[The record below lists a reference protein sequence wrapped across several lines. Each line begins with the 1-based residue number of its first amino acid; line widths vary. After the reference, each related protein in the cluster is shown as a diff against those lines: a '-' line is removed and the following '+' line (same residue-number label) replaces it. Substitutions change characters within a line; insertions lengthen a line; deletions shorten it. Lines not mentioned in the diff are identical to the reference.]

1 MRGRSAGCCPHD
13 VLHTQI
19 LQKVIGQPI
28 RVVRATWDASYSL
41 GSLSHAIGAA
51 STALNCSHATDT
63 VRNGP
68 KPPPPG
74 RRRSRRRMTSGRCS
88 SAAGPPRSRRRNRRR
103 VHLVFEGTIQQ
114 LQGELALTYK
124 VTKEL
129 SQRPP
134 TLVKRRKQLA
144 MDDDAEE
151 LLVVAATCSLG
162 DDKMKVLTDEP
173 MCACVDV
180 FDDDVRVHFVSPTNP
195 ELGGVVLIA
204 TRDQEGVI
212 SLRGGDEYWWD
223 GYPPIIHARE
233 KSAAPAPRPAFAGS
247 FFEKDVGRAGPAGG
261 RARMDLI
268 RFFTK
273 NPLACV
279 KFRGSQG
286 PWRDQ

>member
-1 MRGRSAGCCPHD
+1 M
-13 VLHTQI
+13 
-19 LQKVIGQPI
+19 GQAASSGTKKLPTAND
-28 RVVRATWDASYSL
+28 VRALLFGGKDK
-41 GSLSHAIGAA
+41 
-51 STALNCSHATDT
+51 ALQRQRTLIT
-63 VRNGP
+63 P
-68 KPPPPG
+68 KDG
-74 RRRSRRRMTSGRCS
+74 QTSD
-88 SAAGPPRSRRRNRRR
+88 
-103 VHLVFEGTIQQ
+103 LIFEGSVQQ

-124 VTKEL
+124 VGKEL

-134 TLVKRRKQLA
+134 TLIKRRKQLA

-204 TRDQEGVI
+204 TRDASGVI

-247 FFEKDVGRAGPAGG
+247 FFEKDVAVRGLQGG
-261 RARMDLI
+261 A
-268 RFFTK
+268 
-273 NPLACV
+273 
-279 KFRGSQG
+279 
-286 PWRDQ
+286 

>member
-1 MRGRSAGCCPHD
+1 M
-13 VLHTQI
+13 
-19 LQKVIGQPI
+19 GQAASSGTKKLPTAND
-28 RVVRATWDASYSL
+28 VRALLFGGRVATL
-41 GSLSHAIGAA
+41 TTPKTGAV
-51 STALNCSHATDT
+51 STLC
-63 VRNGP
+63 
-68 KPPPPG
+68 
-74 RRRSRRRMTSGRCS
+74 
-88 SAAGPPRSRRRNRRR
+88 
-103 VHLVFEGTIQQ
+103 FEGTIQQ

-124 VTKEL
+124 VGKEL

-134 TLVKRRKQLA
+134 TLVRRRKQLA

-162 DDKMKVLTDEP
+162 DAKLKVLEDEP

-247 FFEKDVGRAGPAGG
+247 FFEKDVAVRGLQGG
-261 RARMDLI
+261 A
-268 RFFTK
+268 
-273 NPLACV
+273 
-279 KFRGSQG
+279 
-286 PWRDQ
+286 

>member
-1 MRGRSAGCCPHD
+1 M
-13 VLHTQI
+13 
-19 LQKVIGQPI
+19 GQAASSGTEAKTLPTAND
-28 RVVRATWDASYSL
+28 VRALLFGGRVATL
-41 GSLSHAIGAA
+41 TTPKTGAV
-51 STALNCSHATDT
+51 SDLI
-63 VRNGP
+63 
-68 KPPPPG
+68 
-74 RRRSRRRMTSGRCS
+74 
-88 SAAGPPRSRRRNRRR
+88 
-103 VHLVFEGTIQQ
+103 FEGTVQQ

-129 SQRPP
+129 TQRPP
-134 TLVKRRKQLA
+134 TLVRRRKQLA

-204 TRDQEGVI
+204 TRDEKGVI

-247 FFEKDVGRAGPAGG
+247 FFEKDVAVRGLQGG
-261 RARMDLI
+261 A
-268 RFFTK
+268 
-273 NPLACV
+273 
-279 KFRGSQG
+279 
-286 PWRDQ
+286 

>member
-1 MRGRSAGCCPHD
+1 M
-13 VLHTQI
+13 
-19 LQKVIGQPI
+19 GQAASSGTKKLPTAND
-28 RVVRATWDASYSL
+28 VRAL
-41 GSLSHAIGAA
+41 LFGGRV
-51 STALNCSHATDT
+51 ATLT
-63 VRNGP
+63 TPPNGL
-68 KPPPPG
+68 
-74 RRRSRRRMTSGRCS
+74 TSD
-88 SAAGPPRSRRRNRRR
+88 
-103 VHLVFEGTIQQ
+103 LIFEGTIQQ

-129 SQRPP
+129 TQRPP
-134 TLVKRRKQLA
+134 TLVRRRKQLA

-162 DDKMKVLTDEP
+162 DAKMTVLTDEP

-204 TRDQEGVI
+204 TRDASGVI

-247 FFEKDVGRAGPAGG
+247 FFEKDVAVRGLQGG
-261 RARMDLI
+261 A
-268 RFFTK
+268 
-273 NPLACV
+273 
-279 KFRGSQG
+279 
-286 PWRDQ
+286 

>member
-1 MRGRSAGCCPHD
+1 M
-13 VLHTQI
+13 
-19 LQKVIGQPI
+19 GQAASSGAKKLPTAND
-28 RVVRATWDASYSL
+28 VRAL
-41 GSLSHAIGAA
+41 LFGGR
-51 STALNCSHATDT
+51 TATLTT
-63 VRNGP
+63 PINGL
-68 KPPPPG
+68 
-74 RRRSRRRMTSGRCS
+74 TSD
-88 SAAGPPRSRRRNRRR
+88 
-103 VHLVFEGTIQQ
+103 LIFEGTVQQ

-129 SQRPP
+129 TQRPP
-134 TLVKRRKQLA
+134 TLIRRRKQLA

-162 DDKMKVLTDEP
+162 DAKLKVLEDEP

-247 FFEKDVGRAGPAGG
+247 FFEKDVAVRGLQGG
-261 RARMDLI
+261 A
-268 RFFTK
+268 
-273 NPLACV
+273 
-279 KFRGSQG
+279 
-286 PWRDQ
+286 

>member
-1 MRGRSAGCCPHD
+1 MGQAASAGTKKLPTAND
-13 VLHTQI
+13 
-19 LQKVIGQPI
+19 
-28 RVVRATWDASYSL
+28 VRALLFGGRVATL
-41 GSLSHAIGAA
+41 TTPKTGAV
-51 STALNCSHATDT
+51 ST
-63 VRNGP
+63 
-68 KPPPPG
+68 
-74 RRRSRRRMTSGRCS
+74 
-88 SAAGPPRSRRRNRRR
+88 
-103 VHLVFEGTIQQ
+103 LVFEGTIQQ

-124 VTKEL
+124 VGKEL

-134 TLVKRRKQLA
+134 TLKKRRKQLA

-204 TRDQEGVI
+204 TRDASGVI

-247 FFEKDVGRAGPAGG
+247 FFEKDVAVRGLQGG
-261 RARMDLI
+261 A
-268 RFFTK
+268 
-273 NPLACV
+273 
-279 KFRGSQG
+279 
-286 PWRDQ
+286 

>member
-1 MRGRSAGCCPHD
+1 M
-13 VLHTQI
+13 
-19 LQKVIGQPI
+19 GQAASSGTKTLPTAND
-28 RVVRATWDASYSL
+28 VRALLFGGRTATLTTPKS
-41 GSLSHAIGAA
+41 GAV
-51 STALNCSHATDT
+51 ST
-63 VRNGP
+63 
-68 KPPPPG
+68 
-74 RRRSRRRMTSGRCS
+74 
-88 SAAGPPRSRRRNRRR
+88 
-103 VHLVFEGTIQQ
+103 LVFDGTVQQ

-129 SQRPP
+129 TQRPP
-134 TLVKRRKQLA
+134 TLIRRRKQLA

-162 DDKMKVLTDEP
+162 DDKMTVLTDEP

-233 KSAAPAPRPAFAGS
+233 KGAAAKPPKPVFSGS
-247 FFEKDVGRAGPAGG
+247 FFEKDVAVRGLQGG
-261 RARMDLI
+261 A
-268 RFFTK
+268 
-273 NPLACV
+273 
-279 KFRGSQG
+279 
-286 PWRDQ
+286 

>member
-1 MRGRSAGCCPHD
+1 M
-13 VLHTQI
+13 
-19 LQKVIGQPI
+19 GQAASSGTKKLPTAND
-28 RVVRATWDASYSL
+28 VRALLFGGRVATL
-41 GSLSHAIGAA
+41 TTPKTGAV
-51 STALNCSHATDT
+51 ST
-63 VRNGP
+63 
-68 KPPPPG
+68 
-74 RRRSRRRMTSGRCS
+74 
-88 SAAGPPRSRRRNRRR
+88 
-103 VHLVFEGTIQQ
+103 LVFQGTVQQ

-124 VTKEL
+124 VGKEL

-134 TLVKRRKQLA
+134 TLVRRRKQLA

-162 DDKMKVLTDEP
+162 DAKMTVLTDEP

-204 TRDQEGVI
+204 TRDEKGVI

-247 FFEKDVGRAGPAGG
+247 FFEKDVAVRGLQGG
-261 RARMDLI
+261 A
-268 RFFTK
+268 
-273 NPLACV
+273 
-279 KFRGSQG
+279 
-286 PWRDQ
+286 

>member
-1 MRGRSAGCCPHD
+1 M
-13 VLHTQI
+13 
-19 LQKVIGQPI
+19 GQAASSGTKKLPTAND
-28 RVVRATWDASYSL
+28 VRAL
-41 GSLSHAIGAA
+41 LFGGRV
-51 STALNCSHATDT
+51 ATLT
-63 VRNGP
+63 TPPNGL
-68 KPPPPG
+68 
-74 RRRSRRRMTSGRCS
+74 TSD
-88 SAAGPPRSRRRNRRR
+88 
-103 VHLVFEGTIQQ
+103 LIFEGTIQQ

-129 SQRPP
+129 TQRPP
-134 TLVKRRKQLA
+134 TLVRRRKQLA

-162 DDKMKVLTDEP
+162 DDKMTVLTDEP

-247 FFEKDVGRAGPAGG
+247 FFEKDVAVRGLQGG
-261 RARMDLI
+261 A
-268 RFFTK
+268 
-273 NPLACV
+273 
-279 KFRGSQG
+279 
-286 PWRDQ
+286 

>member
-1 MRGRSAGCCPHD
+1 M
-13 VLHTQI
+13 
-19 LQKVIGQPI
+19 GQAASSGTENKLPTAND
-28 RVVRATWDASYSL
+28 VRALLFGGKDK
-41 GSLSHAIGAA
+41 
-51 STALNCSHATDT
+51 ALQRQRTLIT
-63 VRNGP
+63 P
-68 KPPPPG
+68 TTQ
-74 RRRSRRRMTSGRCS
+74 TSD
-88 SAAGPPRSRRRNRRR
+88 
-103 VHLVFEGTIQQ
+103 LIFEGTIQQ

-129 SQRPP
+129 TQRPP
-134 TLVKRRKQLA
+134 TLVRRRKQLA

-233 KSAAPAPRPAFAGS
+233 KGTAAKPPKPVFSGS
-247 FFEKDVGRAGPAGG
+247 FFEKDVAVRGLQGG
-261 RARMDLI
+261 A
-268 RFFTK
+268 
-273 NPLACV
+273 
-279 KFRGSQG
+279 
-286 PWRDQ
+286 

>member
-1 MRGRSAGCCPHD
+1 M
-13 VLHTQI
+13 
-19 LQKVIGQPI
+19 GQAASSGTKKLPTAND
-28 RVVRATWDASYSL
+28 VRAL
-41 GSLSHAIGAA
+41 LFGGR
-51 STALNCSHATDT
+51 TATLTT
-63 VRNGP
+63 PINGL
-68 KPPPPG
+68 
-74 RRRSRRRMTSGRCS
+74 TSD
-88 SAAGPPRSRRRNRRR
+88 
-103 VHLVFEGTIQQ
+103 LIFEGTVQQ

-129 SQRPP
+129 TQRPP
-134 TLVKRRKQLA
+134 TLIRRRKQLA

-162 DDKMKVLTDEP
+162 DAKLQVLTDEP

-233 KSAAPAPRPAFAGS
+233 KGTAAKPPKPVFSGS
-247 FFEKDVGRAGPAGG
+247 FFEKDVAVRGLQGG
-261 RARMDLI
+261 A
-268 RFFTK
+268 
-273 NPLACV
+273 
-279 KFRGSQG
+279 
-286 PWRDQ
+286 